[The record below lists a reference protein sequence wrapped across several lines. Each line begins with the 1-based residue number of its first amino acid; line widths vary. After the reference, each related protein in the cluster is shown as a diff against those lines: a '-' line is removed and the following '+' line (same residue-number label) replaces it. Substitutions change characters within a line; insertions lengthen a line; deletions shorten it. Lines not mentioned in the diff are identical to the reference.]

1 MPMERRS
8 SIRKLCF
15 ASVVAAFFI
24 IAPAA
29 LAQGSWAIYAMNAD
43 GSDVVNVTRSSP
55 GWFGAPF
62 WSNDGKQLTYHG
74 VTSGAGFKDGRI
86 FVHNLGET
94 APRDLGPGTSP
105 SFSPDDQQIAF
116 SVADFSSSRVKR
128 GVWVM
133 NADGQNREWISE
145 GERPRW
151 SRDGEK
157 LVFVGTFEGFPSLYV
172 YDTATLERTR
182 VLAPGYEEIVGGSF
196 SPDGKRLAFV
206 GYKGG
211 RVGKNS
217 PNGELVLVDAQDG
230 AMPEVVLRGR
240 IGFHPDW
247 SPVAN
252 KLLFYIAD
260 EAAVERLHTLDL
272 DGAREPVSLPGQ
284 SGKVNRNA
292 VWSADGK
299 RIAFGSDRGN

>member
-1 MPMERRS
+1 MRRLPSGDFRFIYSLAASLALS
-8 SIRKLCF
+8 ST
-15 ASVVAAFFI
+15 AFG
-24 IAPAA
+24 
-29 LAQGSWAIYAMNAD
+29 QGSWAIYTMNAD
-43 GSDVVNVTRSSP
+43 GSNVVNVNRNSH

-62 WSNDGKQLTYHG
+62 WSNDVKQLTYHG
-74 VTSGAGFKDGRI
+74 VLSGAGFKDGRI
-86 FVHNLGET
+86 FVHPLDEA

-116 SVADFSSSRVKR
+116 SVADFSSSESKR

-157 LVFVGTFEGFPSLYV
+157 LVFLAGFEGFPSLYV
-172 YDTATLERTR
+172 YDTATLDRTR
-182 VLAPGYEEIVGGSF
+182 ILGPGYEEIVGGSF
-196 SPDGKRLAFV
+196 SPDGKRLVFI

-211 RVGKNS
+211 RVAKNS
-217 PNGELVLVDAQDG
+217 PNGELAIVDAQAG
-230 AMPEVVLRGR
+230 AAPEILLRGR

-272 DGAREPVSLPGQ
+272 DAGREPDPLPGQ

-292 VWSADGK
+292 VWSPDGK
-299 RIAFGSDRGN
+299 RIAFGSDRGS